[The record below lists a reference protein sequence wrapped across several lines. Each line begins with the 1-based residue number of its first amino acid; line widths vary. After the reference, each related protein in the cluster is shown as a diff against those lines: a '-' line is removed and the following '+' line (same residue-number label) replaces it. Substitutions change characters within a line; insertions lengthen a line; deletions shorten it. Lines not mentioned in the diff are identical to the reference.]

1 MNIYDAIDS
10 WAAAIAAN
18 TTIQTY
24 CTTNFSRGL
33 LVQVD
38 DDDETPISSPDA
50 PYCLL
55 YAYTGGDDS
64 PVTDKRVQAAR
75 IVVGTVSSGNPHVP
89 TVTTER
95 NDTTNGL
102 RKFGAG
108 NTCVDLLDNVLAAI
122 RGVTLSDNCSLI
134 VSASYDVSGL
144 LLFPLH
150 VAGTTVQIEEANDMS
165 TF

>member
-1 MNIYDAIDS
+1 MNIYDCIDL
-10 WAAAIAAN
+10 WAAAVKAD

-33 LVQVD
+33 LVQID
-38 DDDETPISSPDA
+38 DDDEKPLSSEDA

-64 PVTDKRVQAAR
+64 PVTEKKVQEAR
-75 IVVGTVSSGNPHVP
+75 IVVGTVSAGNPHTP

-95 NDTTNGL
+95 TASVNGL

-108 NTCVDLLDNVLAAI
+108 NTCVDLLDLVLASI
-122 RGVTLSDNCSLI
+122 RTVTLTGNCSLI

-150 VAGTTVQIEEANDMS
+150 VAGTTVQIEETKDMS